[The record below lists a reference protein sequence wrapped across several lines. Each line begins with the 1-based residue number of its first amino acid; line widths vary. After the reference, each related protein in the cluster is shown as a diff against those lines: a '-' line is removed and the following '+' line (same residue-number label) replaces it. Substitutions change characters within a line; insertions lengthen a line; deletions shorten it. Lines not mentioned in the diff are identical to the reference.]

1 MMLTSDTVSRSDI
14 EDFLYHEAALLDR
27 WQLDDWLLLLTEDAE
42 YEVPS
47 TDAPFAKN
55 GEALFLIADDI
66 TRIRARVKRLQ
77 DPEAHAE
84 SPRSRTRRMISNVR
98 LTKSVENRLH
108 VAANFSVY
116 RFRYG
121 YEVRHFVGHYHYEL
135 LLGNG
140 VLKIQKRRA
149 VLDNTELGPQGAV
162 SFIL

>member
-1 MMLTSDTVSRSDI
+1 MFTSDSITRAEV
-14 EDFLYHEAALLDR
+14 EDFLYEEAALLDR
-27 WQLDDWLLLLTEDAE
+27 WRLEDWLELLTHDAE

-47 TDAPFAKN
+47 TDAPLSKT
-55 GEALFLIADDI
+55 GDALFLIADDYS
-66 TRIRARVKRLQ
+66 RIKARVKRLN

-98 LTKSVENRLH
+98 ITKRQGTEIH

-121 YEVRHFVGHYHYEL
+121 YDVRHFVGHYHYTLMVE
-135 LLGNG
+135 GPE
-140 VLKIQKRRA
+140 LKIRKRRA
-149 VLDNTELGPQGAV
+149 ILDNTELGAQGAV

>member
-1 MMLTSDTVSRSDI
+1 MSNAKDI
-14 EDFLYHEAALLDR
+14 TRAEVEDFLYHEAALLDR
-27 WQLDDWLLLLTEDAE
+27 WKLDEWLELLTEDAE

-47 TDAPFAKN
+47 TDAPLAKH

-66 TRIRARVKRLQ
+66 NRIRARVKRLQ

-84 SPRSRTRRMISNVR
+84 SPRSRTRRMIANVR
-98 LTKSVENRLH
+98 ITRQEGDVLH

-121 YEVRHFVGHYHYEL
+121 YDVRHFVGHYHHTL
-135 LLGNG
+135 VAGADG
-140 VLKIQKRRA
+140 LKIRKRRA
-149 VLDNTELGPQGAV
+149 IMDNTELGAQGAV